1 MNLQTQIILTQQVL
15 NESEAFSQVKHVNAG
30 GVVLFVGTV
39 RELTGEKQTVH
50 LEYEAYEELA
60 YAQLQQLIDEAAKK
74 WPLLGVAVHH
84 RLGKLELGEAAVI
97 VAVSTP
103 HRQEAFEAAQY
114 IMNEIK
120 VKVPIW
126 KKERWSDGTASWI
139 HPGTSL

>member
-1 MNLQTQIILTQQVL
+1 
-15 NESEAFSQVKHVNAG
+15 VKHVNAG